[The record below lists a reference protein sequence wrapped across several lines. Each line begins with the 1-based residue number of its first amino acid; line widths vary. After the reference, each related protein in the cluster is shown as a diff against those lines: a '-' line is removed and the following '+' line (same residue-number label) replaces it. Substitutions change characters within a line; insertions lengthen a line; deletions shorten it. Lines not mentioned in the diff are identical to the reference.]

1 MSKFNLHT
9 HTYRCN
15 HARGEDED
23 FVLAAIENG
32 YTTMGF
38 SDHAPY
44 IFPENISYYSD
55 FRMKPYRTEGYAE
68 SVNALKEKYKDKIDI
83 KLGFEVEWYPE
94 LIEKELEYLK
104 SFNYDYLILGQHH
117 ISNEYDKAAR
127 YTGRPTRKV
136 KHLDMY
142 ISQVLSAARSGEFA
156 YIAHPDIIKFVGS
169 GRIYAQKMEEFI
181 KALKEIDIPL
191 EYNFLGYKE
200 NRNYPNPVFW
210 ELVKKYRNR
219 TVIGLDAHQPWVYA
233 DSERID
239 KMRNEI
245 LTLGLNLIEDVNEIL
260 K

>member
-1 MSKFNLHT
+1 MEKFNLHT

-44 IFPENISYYSD
+44 IFPEGISYYSD
-55 FRMKPYRTEGYAE
+55 FRMKPYRTQGYAD
-68 SVNALKEKYKDKIDI
+68 SINALKEKYKDKIDI

-127 YTGRPTRKV
+127 YTGRKTRKV

-142 ISQVLSAARSGEFA
+142 ISQVLSAAKSGEIA
-156 YIAHPDIIKFVGS
+156 YIAHPDIINFAGNEK
-169 GRIYAQKMEEFI
+169 IYAQKMEEFV
-181 KALKEIDIPL
+181 KELKEIDVPL
-191 EYNFLGYKE
+191 EYNFLGYTGK
-200 NRNYPNPVFW
+200 RQYPNPVFW
-210 ELVKKYRNR
+210 KLVSKYKNR

-233 DSERID
+233 DIENLE
-239 KMRNEI
+239 KMKEEI
-245 LTLGLNLIEDVNEIL
+245 HALGLNLIEDVNEIL

>member
-1 MSKFNLHT
+1 MGKFNLHT

-44 IFPENISYYSD
+44 IFPDGFKYSD
-55 FRMKPYRTEGYAE
+55 FRMKPYRTQGYAD
-68 SVNALKEKYKDKIDI
+68 SVNELKEKYRDKIDI

-104 SFNYDYLILGQHH
+104 SFNCDYLIIGQHF
-117 ISNEYDKAAR
+117 IGNEYEKWAQ
-127 YTGRPTRKV
+127 YTGHTTKKV
-136 KHLDMY
+136 KYLDMY
-142 ISQVLSAARSGEFA
+142 ISQVLEAARSGEIT
-156 YIAHPDIIKFVGS
+156 YIAHPDIFNFKGK
-169 GRIYAQKMEEFI
+169 REIYLEKMEYFI
-181 KALKEIDIPL
+181 SELKKTDIPL
-191 EYNFLGYKE
+191 EYNFLGYTGK
-200 NRNYPNPVFW
+200 RQYPDPDFW
-210 ELVKKYRNR
+210 KLVSKYQNR

-233 DSERID
+233 DTENLE
-239 KMRNEI
+239 KMKKEI
-245 LTLGLNLIEDVNEIL
+245 HDLGLNLIEDVNEIL